1 MPEVPLIPRTVLFG
15 NPDRDQVLLSPDG
28 AYLSF
33 VAPHDGVLNIWVAPP
48 TDPTQA
54 RPVTRDRGRGIRSYR
69 WAYTGRHI
77 LFVQDENGDEKP
89 ERR

>member
-48 TDPTQA
+48 TDPT
-54 RPVTRDRGRGIRSYR
+54 RT
-69 WAYTGRHI
+69 
-77 LFVQDENGDEKP
+77 
-89 ERR
+89 